1 MQISSRQQ
9 DSQIHQILIYVIAM
23 LLSICTFLVSSYAFR
38 DNFVEMRYLKTKAQI
53 MAFSWN
59 FQEKISRFHHYFQDF
74 DETELQL
81 SDARKTINDSLA
93 RVLDLEYKNYEQGRQ
108 LAALNMLQESVH
120 YQRASPASLI
130 GLDSPSRALLSHS
143 SDINITK
150 GQLVFAHGGL
160 VGIVGRNYDSYSEVK
175 LLSSPTM
182 SIAAQTRSGKS
193 KGVVKVSEEGVFNYH
208 VFDGYLSELQEDVVT
223 ASSSE
228 QFPQGLYLGYV
239 NRVTDDHT
247 PTDIS
252 DESIIQLYNM
262 PVSKLSY
269 NDVAIIINNEVKYDW

>member
-1 MQISSRQQ
+1 MQRSSRQQ
-9 DSQIHQILIYVIAM
+9 DSQIHQILIYIIAM
-23 LLSICTFLVSSYAFR
+23 LLSICTFLVSNYAFR
-38 DNFVEMRYLKTKAQI
+38 DNFVEKRYLKIKAQI
-53 MAFSWN
+53 MVFSSS

-81 SDARKTINDSLA
+81 
-93 RVLDLEYKNYEQGRQ
+93 
-108 LAALNMLQESVH
+108 SVH

-130 GLDSPSRALLSHS
+130 GLDSPSRALLSHNG
-143 SDINITK
+143 DIHITK

-160 VGIVGRNYDSYSEVK
+160 VGIIGRNYDSYSEVK
-175 LLSSPTM
+175 LLSSPSM

-208 VFDGYLSELQEDVVT
+208 VFDGYLSEQQEDVVT